1 MNLMDE
7 NEKRESIFAYPLKSD
22 IQSLET
28 FAVDTFS
35 PTHIATY
42 SMDRY
47 ILLLND
53 RIVLQ
58 R

>member
-1 MNLMDE
+1 MDE
-7 NEKRESIFAYPLKSD
+7 NETRESIFTYPLKSD